1 MSQEIKIDEKMN
13 IETLFEAG
21 VHFGHP
27 TRKWNPKME
36 KFIFGKRS
44 KTHIIDLDKTLTQL
58 DKAIEYVKE
67 VVSKGGKCMFVGTKF
82 QAQACIK
89 EEAIKSDSMYVSER
103 WLGGMLTNFETIKDR
118 ISRLKGL
125 EKTANDPSNSRL
137 TKKER
142 QVMSTQILKLE
153 KFFGGIKDIK
163 DYPDVIFVIDIEKE
177 NIVVREAKTVGVPV
191 IALVDTNS
199 DPTGIEIPIPGNDDA
214 VRSIKLVTSLIS
226 DAVIEGNGIFE
237 KNKIEEEKEQNLK
250 NAQNEKDNSE
260 KKSNSKKSEVKN
272 SENAKKSD

>member
-1 MSQEIKIDEKMN
+1 MN

-36 KFIFGKRS
+36 KFIFGQRS
-44 KTHIIDLDKTLTQL
+44 KTHIIDLDKTLSQL

-163 DYPDVIFVIDIEKE
+163 DYPDVIFVIDKYYR
-177 NIVVREAKTVGVPV
+177 IVELDYRDLIRPPTDVSSTVIQSYGLNLRE
-191 IALVDTNS
+191 
-199 DPTGIEIPIPGNDDA
+199 
-214 VRSIKLVTSLIS
+214 IKLNKKFEIISLS
-226 DAVIEGNGIFE
+226 DV
-237 KNKIEEEKEQNLK
+237 
-250 NAQNEKDNSE
+250 S
-260 KKSNSKKSEVKN
+260 VKTY
-272 SENAKKSD
+272 

>member
-1 MSQEIKIDEKMN
+1 LSQEIKIDEKMN

-36 KFIFGKRS
+36 KYIFGQRS
-44 KTHIIDLDKTLTQL
+44 KTHIIDLDKTISQL
-58 DKAIEYVKE
+58 NKAKEYVRKI
-67 VVSKGGKCMFVGTKF
+67 VSEGGKCMFVGTKF

-89 EEAIKSDSMYVSER
+89 EEAIKSNSMYVSER

-118 ISRLKGL
+118 ISRLKNL

-142 QVMSTQILKLE
+142 QVISTQIQKLE
-153 KFFGGIKDIK
+153 KFFGGIKDIS

-226 DAVIEGNGIFE
+226 NAVIEGNGIFE
-237 KNKIEEEKEQNLK
+237 KNKIEQEKEQNLK
-250 NAQNEKDNSE
+250 SVQNSNSE
-260 KKSNSKKSEVKN
+260 KRPNSKESEAKNSKKVD
-272 SENAKKSD
+272 KSD

>member
-1 MSQEIKIDEKMN
+1 MVQEIKTDEKMT

-36 KFIFGKRS
+36 KYIFGQRS
-44 KTHIIDLDKTLTQL
+44 KTHIIDLDKTISQL
-58 DKAIEYVKE
+58 NKAKEYVRKI
-67 VVSKGGKCMFVGTKF
+67 VSEGGKCMFVGTKF

-89 EEAIKSDSMYVSER
+89 EEAIKSNSMYVSER

-118 ISRLKGL
+118 ISRLKNL

-142 QVMSTQILKLE
+142 QVISTQIQKLE
-153 KFFGGIKDIK
+153 KFFGGIKDIS

-226 DAVIEGNGIFE
+226 NAVIEGNGIFE
-237 KNKIEEEKEQNLK
+237 KNKIEQEKEQNLK
-250 NAQNEKDNSE
+250 SVQNSNSE
-260 KKSNSKKSEVKN
+260 KRPNSKESEAKNSKKVD
-272 SENAKKSD
+272 KSD